1 LASVTF
7 VNSKECEVKKTY
19 VKPTVRSRAIRHGD
33 IGASS
38 RFAQKRS
45 VPRYPFAAR
54 TVIVEPIM
62 RAEQSTRTS
71 DMSLNGCYLNQL
83 INFLPAQLSGSGSNK
98 VSKSSRLGAVWLTFK
113 KGSEQV

>member
-1 LASVTF
+1 LKFDALCNGLPIELRFAHAWQSVTF

-33 IGASS
+33 IEASS

-54 TVIVEPIM
+54 TVIVEPIT

-71 DMSLNGCYLNQL
+71 DMSLNGCYLQSVDQFPPST
-83 INFLPAQLSGSGSNK
+83 I
-98 VSKSSRLGAVWLTFK
+98 VRVRI
-113 KGSEQV
+113 E